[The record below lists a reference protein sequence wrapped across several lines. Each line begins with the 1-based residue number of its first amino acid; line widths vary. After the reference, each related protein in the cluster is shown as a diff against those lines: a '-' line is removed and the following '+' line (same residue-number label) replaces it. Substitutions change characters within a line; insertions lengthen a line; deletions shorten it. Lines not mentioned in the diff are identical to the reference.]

1 MYYQEIYHTKT
12 SYVYSINTEFE
23 IIKNSYEW
31 NLFQNS
37 EDPTQLGYTF
47 QREFIYTST
56 DNYDS

>member
-1 MYYQEIYHTKT
+1 MYYQEIYHINK

-23 IIKNSYEW
+23 IIENSDEW
-31 NLFQNS
+31 NIFQNS

-47 QREFIYTST
+47 QREFIYPST